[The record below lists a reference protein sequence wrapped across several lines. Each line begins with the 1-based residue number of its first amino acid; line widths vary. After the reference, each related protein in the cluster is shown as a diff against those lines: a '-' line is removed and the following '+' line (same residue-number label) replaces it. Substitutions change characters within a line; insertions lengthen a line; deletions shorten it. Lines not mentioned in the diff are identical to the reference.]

1 MDEVGVTS
9 KEESHGY
16 GLGIIA
22 QITKQNPKLQN
33 QKEVN
38 ANRFHQVV
46 IVSRLIDNKKKNA

>member
-9 KEESHGY
+9 KEGLHGY

-22 QITKQNPKLQN
+22 QITKQN
-33 QKEVN
+33 QKKVN
-38 ANRFHQVV
+38 ANRFHQAV